1 MKVILVKDLKG
12 TGKKGQIVN
21 VADGYARNMLLPK
34 GIALEATNANL
45 NALKGKAESVA
56 HKKEIALDT
65 AKDLAKRLDGIE
77 VKIIAKAG
85 EGGKLFGSV
94 TTKDIASELEKQH
107 KIKLD
112 KRWIDSD
119 AIKTT
124 GVKELNIWLHPEVKA
139 VLKVNVTAE

>member
-1 MKVILVKDLKG
+1 MKVILIKDLKG

-34 GIALEATNANL
+34 GIALEATPANL

-77 VKIIAKAG
+77 VKITAKAG

>member
-1 MKVILVKDLKG
+1 MKVILIKDLKG

-34 GIALEATNANL
+34 GIALEATPANL
-45 NALKGKAESVA
+45 NTLKGKAESVA

-77 VKIIAKAG
+77 VNIKAKAG

-94 TTKDIASELEKQH
+94 TTKDIAEHLEKQH

-119 AIKTT
+119 AIKTIGT
-124 GVKELNIWLHPEVKA
+124 KELNIWLHPEVKA